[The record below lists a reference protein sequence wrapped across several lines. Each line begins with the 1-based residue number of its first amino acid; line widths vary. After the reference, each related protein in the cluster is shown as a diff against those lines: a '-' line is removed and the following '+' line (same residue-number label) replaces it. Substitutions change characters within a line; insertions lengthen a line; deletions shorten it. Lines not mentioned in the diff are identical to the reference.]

1 MEGPKDRE
9 EGCEMLPPG
18 HDIATGP
25 WTLSSYGYTK
35 PMGGQAGQN
44 SRMGMKSKYLV

>member
-1 MEGPKDRE
+1 MEEPKDRE

-18 HDIATGP
+18 HDIATRP

-35 PMGGQAGQN
+35 PMGGQAVQN